1 MGEGAYS
8 EVFRARDTSHNRDVA
23 LKLTLTSLPPEE
35 AARLRQEFKVLASL
49 QHPRIIRTYD
59 YGLTEDGRAYLSLE
73 LLEGKSLDQ
82 SVSGWGPE
90 LARYALQALDALAF
104 IHSEGYVHNDIKPTN
119 LMVAPKKSGLV
130 VMDFG
135 FAEPQSKLAAE
146 AKGTLGYM
154 APEALKGSEV
164 DGRAD
169 LYSLGSV
176 LYELACGRRPFE
188 DKSPLAEIQ
197 KSLAGT
203 PPLPSS
209 LDKKIPPAVNE
220 FLLKLLARNP
230 DERYPSAR
238 EAYRALAEAVG
249 LESDPL
255 TAPYSARPKPGRFV
269 GRENELARLGDI
281 LTQVRETK
289 PGALVFL
296 SGPEGIG
303 KTRLLLEF
311 KFACQLRHLPVRWIN
326 AEGDVPSLSQWVSG
340 LKDPGKV
347 GVVLIDDWDEWGS
360 ESRELFRSS
369 LVDYQDLGI
378 LWVFSSKSEAGFS
391 VFTEEELPQDQVAL
405 KGLEPEETRS
415 LVSSI
420 LSPFPELGRL
430 SQWVCEQTRGNP
442 RWIEEALRF
451 LCDEGILSPLGSEW
465 QVDFARLP
473 EAWAGKEGREVFQAR
488 LNRLSRG
495 ARGLLQIASTVGPRF
510 GVDVLESLFGKKFGE
525 SWRELRVQGWIVI
538 SPGGS
543 AYAFRIPAYQS
554 MVYEDL
560 SEEERRTLHRKLG
573 EWFESHP
580 AGAEVLA
587 RHFSRSGDLE
597 RGLRYSLSAGEEAE
611 TLPLLGAGRAAAH
624 FEQALSLASSLG
636 KTFLERELCLRTGK
650 LYEQRGEYEKALALY
665 ERADALLEGNEGEE
679 KALVLRRKGV
689 AFMLKGEFVKARAL
703 LEQALERI
711 GETPEKG
718 SLLVELGYV
727 FSRQGQWESALAHYS
742 QAESLLRKFG
752 DPKDNLAAVHISI
765 AQVLQTMGRLG
776 EAIEMLEKTLVSAS
790 DPKKRPAILCSLGAA
805 LQQAGRLKE
814 AREILLR
821 GEKEA
826 KAYGRATDQTSIL
839 SSLGGV
845 EDKLRDWAQASK
857 HFEQALVLYRKAND
871 RLGASVMQSSLS
883 WVYLHEGEL
892 QRALSLGEKSL
903 QQMKALGDEFQTASL
918 QHTLGLIH
926 SRWGDLDKAEELF
939 RESLQ
944 NRQRLGRT
952 SDCVTPLSDLGSL
965 CLDRSSFEEAL
976 KHFDHALSLSGESK
990 NKSLI
995 LSAHKA
1001 LALLGMGKLAEAE
1014 GLASQTLARAKELGD
1029 GEVLAFC
1036 ERSWGQV
1043 LQRKG
1048 VLQDSRKALIH
1059 SAERFRSLQ
1068 DVYETAW
1075 TLLEVARVSLE
1086 LGPETSLV
1094 ETVRFLSEA
1103 CETFERLGARR
1114 DLERAR
1120 VLEHRLLAALI
1131 QVPGKG
1137 TERNGL
1143 VEALS
1148 RVSELLDTLTSEE
1161 EVYARVLELL
1171 VTLFAAERGILF
1183 LRDTL
1188 ADDLKVA
1195 KAYPPSLEKDQAT
1208 LTDARD
1214 LSKTSALSAMNRE
1227 EVLFSNSAL
1236 SDERFAR
1243 RQSVVLNR
1251 IQSLMC
1257 APLKLGDEVIGAI
1270 YLDSRLG
1277 GSLFSERDRPF
1288 LKVVASV
1295 ASAAIEKAREY
1306 REIKEGAEA
1315 LRNEALAQSGLS
1327 GMIGTS
1333 QTMLAL
1339 FARARQVAET
1349 DSTVLIEGESG
1360 TGKELLARA
1369 VHDLSNRKD
1378 KSFVE
1383 VDCGALPETLLE
1395 SELFGH
1401 RKGSFT
1407 GATEDSHGLFEEAHG
1422 GTVFLDEISTASQGV
1437 QAKLLR
1443 VLQEGE
1449 IRRIGETKPRK
1460 VDVRV
1465 ICATNKNLE
1474 GEVALKRF
1482 RRDLFYRLKVFSLK
1496 VPPLRERAGDIFLLA
1511 EHFRKLYAA
1520 RMGKPV
1526 RGFRREAVEA
1536 MLRYPWEGNVR
1547 ELQYAVER
1555 AVILCQDRY
1564 IGLNDL
1570 EIPAPPTGPSLP
1582 FKDFLASQME
1592 YYVRQALQASE
1603 GNISQAARTLG
1614 VSYQNFVWQ
1623 MQRFKIQRPGS
1634 KGGRPKKP

>member
-1 MGEGAYS
+1 LGEGASS

-23 LKLTLTSLPPEE
+23 LKLSLTSLPPEE
-35 AARLRQEFKVLASL
+35 AARLRREFKVLASL

-73 LLEGKSLDQ
+73 LLEGKSLDR

-135 FAEPQSKLAAE
+135 FAEPQSKLAFE
-146 AKGTLGYM
+146 ATGTLGYM

-169 LYSLGSV
+169 LYSLGTV

-197 KSLAGT
+197 KSLAGA

-238 EAYRALAEAVG
+238 EAYKALAEAAG
-249 LESDPL
+249 MEPDSLS
-255 TAPYSARPKPGRFV
+255 TPYSARPKPGRFV
-269 GRENELARLGDI
+269 GRENELVRLGDI
-281 LTQVRETK
+281 LTKVQETK

-340 LKDPGKV
+340 LKDPGKA
-347 GVVLIDDWDEWGS
+347 GVILMDDWDEWGG

-391 VFTEEELPQDQVAL
+391 VLDEEELPHHRVVL
-405 KGLEPEETRS
+405 KGLEQEETRR

-420 LSPFPELGRL
+420 LSPFPELRRL
-430 SQWVCEQTRGNP
+430 SQWGYEQTRGNP

-451 LCDEGILSPLGSEW
+451 LYDEGILSPLGSEW
-465 QVDFARLP
+465 QVDLARLP
-473 EAWAGKEGREVFQAR
+473 DAWAGKEGRGAFLAR
-488 LNRLSRG
+488 LNKLSPE
-495 ARGLLQIASTVGPRF
+495 ARRLLQMASAVGPRF
-510 GVDVLESLFGKKFGE
+510 GTDVLESLFGQEFEE
-525 SWRELRVQGWIVI
+525 SWRELRMHGWTVI

-554 MVYEDL
+554 LVYEDL
-560 SEEERRTLHRKLG
+560 SEEELRTLHRRLG

-580 AGAEVLA
+580 AGPEVLA
-587 RHFSRSGDLE
+587 RHFIRSGDLE

-611 TLPLLGAGRAAAH
+611 ALPLVGAGRAAAH

-636 KTFLERELCLRTGK
+636 KASLERELCLRTGK

-665 ERADALLEGNEGEE
+665 ERADALLDGKEGEE

-752 DPKDNLAAVHISI
+752 DPKDNLAAVHVSI
-765 AQVLQTMGRLG
+765 AQVLQNMGRLG

-790 DPKKRPAILCSLGAA
+790 DPKKRPAILCSLGMAYCRV
-805 LQQAGRLKE
+805 GRLPE
-814 AREILLR
+814 ARELLLK
-821 GEKEA
+821 GTEEA
-826 KAYGRATDQTSIL
+826 KSHGRFIDQATIL
-839 SSLGGV
+839 SSLGAV
-845 EDKLRDWAQASK
+845 EKDLRMWGQASE
-857 HFEQALVLYRKAND
+857 HYEQALSFYRKVND
-871 RLGASVMQSSLS
+871 RLGVAIVKSNLA
-883 WVYLHEGEL
+883 WVYLQGGEL
-892 QRALSLGEKSL
+892 QRALTLGDKSL
-903 QQMKALGDEFQTASL
+903 RQMKALGDEFQISTL

-926 SRWGDLDKAEELF
+926 SRLGDWEEAVQLF
-939 RESLQ
+939 QECYQTREH
-944 NRQRLGRT
+944 LGRLP
-952 SDCVTPLSDLGSL
+952 DCVNPLKDMGSL
-965 CLDRSSFEEAL
+965 YLDQGAFAEAAKSFERG
-976 KHFDHALSLSGESK
+976 LSFAGESGAG
-990 NKSLI
+990 SLL
-995 LSAHKA
+995 LSAQKA

-1014 GLASQTLARAKELGD
+1014 ELASQTLARAKELGE
-1029 GEVLAFC
+1029 GEALAFC

-1048 VLQDSRKALIH
+1048 SLQDSRKALLS
-1059 SAERFRSLQ
+1059 SADRFRTFRDSYEAARTLLYAAQ
-1068 DVYETAW
+1068 VGLELDPEVPLHETA
-1075 TLLEVARVSLE
+1075 
-1086 LGPETSLV
+1086 
-1094 ETVRFLSEA
+1094 RFLTEA

-1120 VLEHRLLAALI
+1120 ALEHSLLTSFL
-1131 QVPGKG
+1131 QPRGEKP
-1137 TERNGL
+1137 ERKGL

-1148 RVSELLDTLTSEE
+1148 RVSDLLETLTSEE
-1161 EVYARVLELL
+1161 EVFGRVLELL

-1183 LRDTL
+1183 LRDPL

-1227 EVLFSNSAL
+1227 EVIFSNSAL
-1236 SDERFAR
+1236 SDERFAK

-1257 APLKLGDEVIGAI
+1257 APLKLGGEVIGVI

-1288 LKVVASV
+1288 LKVVAGV

-1306 REIKEGAEA
+1306 REMKERAEA
-1315 LRNEALAQSGLS
+1315 LRNEALAQNGLS

-1333 QTMLAL
+1333 QPMLAL
-1339 FARARQVAET
+1339 FARTRQVAET
-1349 DSTVLIEGESG
+1349 GSTVLIEGESG

-1369 VHDLSNRKD
+1369 VHDLSRRKD

-1465 ICATNKNLE
+1465 LCATNKNLE

-1511 EHFRKLYAA
+1511 EHFRKYYAA

-1526 RGFRREAVEA
+1526 RGFHREAVEV
-1536 MLRYPWEGNVR
+1536 MLRSPWEGNVR

-1582 FKDFLASQME
+1582 FKDLLASQME

-1603 GNISQAARTLG
+1603 GNISRAARTLG

-1623 MQRFKIQRPGS
+1623 MQRFNIQRPGT